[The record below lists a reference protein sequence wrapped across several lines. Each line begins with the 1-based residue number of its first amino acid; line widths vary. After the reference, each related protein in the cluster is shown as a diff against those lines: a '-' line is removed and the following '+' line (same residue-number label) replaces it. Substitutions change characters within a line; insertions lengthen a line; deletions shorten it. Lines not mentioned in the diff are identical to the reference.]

1 MEFQKSEL
9 FSKLRDTF
17 RETLAEFLAEYFERD
32 PVTLIKEITT
42 YAGSHFDYFR
52 DLLSLEKKRLANNRR
67 KKTKRLRKNSWS
79 FSKCWTGSG
88 TGYATATNRRRR
100 VKGGSLNPTPLNFSK
115 KNARKSSQGLER
127 IGEKRYPLIFPLP
140 PVG

>member
-52 DLLSLEKKRLANNRR
+52 DLLSLEKKRLAKAIAGKN
-67 KKTKRLRKNSWS
+67 KEAEEKLVEFFEMLDWVWDWLRHSYK
-79 FSKCWTGSG
+79 
-88 TGYATATNRRRR
+88 
-100 VKGGSLNPTPLNFSK
+100 SK
-115 KNARKSSQGLER
+115 KKS
-127 IGEKRYPLIFPLP
+127 
-140 PVG
+140 